1 MEFVKKITKCF
12 VATINSNIYDMQFG
26 VETELKEERWSFTFD
41 DLEPLI
47 KFNCLRCD
55 TQLQIN
61 RFSLFE
67 PVLGIDPYEDTP
79 EKFVE
84 FIKFIAKKLELKLT
98 TNGEDICYAE
108 ASRLDAQYGSKTYIP
123 NIYNTKCPH
132 CGSQYLMFYK
142 FYGGGQDR
150 CPVTLTIDSIWQVRL
165 DEDFAQK
172 YLTVER

>member
-1 MEFVKKITKCF
+1 MELVRRVEECMVTTNRGDSF
-12 VATINSNIYDMQFG
+12 DMQFG
-26 VETELKEERWSFTFD
+26 KETDLKDEFTAFSYS
-41 DLEPLI
+41 DLEPI
-47 KFNCLRCD
+47 IDFCCMD
-55 TQLQIN
+55 CGTQVEISK
-61 RFSLFE
+61 FSLLEPSLGVRPWFE
-67 PVLGIDPYEDTP
+67 IP